1 MVREGICFN
10 WSRRNALET
19 IFQQGWEWNKV
30 RGGGGGDASGLLSR
44 SLRYVRKTFLKVEC
58 ARKRKGVN

>member
-1 MVREGICFN
+1 MEQGEG
-10 WSRRNALET
+10 
-19 IFQQGWEWNKV
+19 
-30 RGGGGGDASGLLSR
+30 GGGGGDASGLLSR